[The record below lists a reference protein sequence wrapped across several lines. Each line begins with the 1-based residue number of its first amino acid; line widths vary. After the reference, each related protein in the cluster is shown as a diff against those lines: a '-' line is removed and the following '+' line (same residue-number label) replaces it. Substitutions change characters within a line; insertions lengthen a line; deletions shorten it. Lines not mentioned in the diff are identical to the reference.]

1 MLVAVRLVR
10 PQTLPS
16 VLVAIK
22 ENLSLEANAQ
32 LVVTAIV

>member
-10 PQTLPS
+10 PQTLLS

-32 LVVTAIV
+32 LVATAIV